1 MKKFVQFFTSR
12 TFKYLVVFVV
22 FVVAMFTGSVHNIQT
37 RIKNILTIRELKQE
51 IEYYKTKSKENQERL
66 QQLKSDKEDLEK
78 FARERY
84 RMHAPDEDVY
94 VVDYE

>member
-1 MKKFVQFFTSR
+1 MKKLIHFFTSK
-12 TFKYLVVFVV
+12 TFKYLVVLIL
-22 FVVAMFTGSVHNIQT
+22 FVVAMFTGSMHNIQT
-37 RIKNILTIRELKQE
+37 RIKNIITIRELKKE
-51 IEYYKTKSKENQERL
+51 IEYYRAKSKENQERL